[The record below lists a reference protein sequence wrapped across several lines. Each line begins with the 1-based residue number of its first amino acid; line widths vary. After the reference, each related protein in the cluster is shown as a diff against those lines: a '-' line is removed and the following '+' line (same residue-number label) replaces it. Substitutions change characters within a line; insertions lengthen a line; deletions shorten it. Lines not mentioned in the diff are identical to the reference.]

1 MTRIAKKIKSKKE
14 KKNGKKIL
22 LQSPKGMHDILPES
36 QPFWEKV
43 RISANKIADFYNF
56 LRIDTPL
63 LESADIF
70 EKTGEGTDIIEKEMY
85 FLKTK
90 GGDRLVLR
98 PEGTAPVVRA
108 YIQHGLSKMPQP
120 LRLFYIGPMFRH
132 EQPQSGRFRQ
142 HHQVGFEILGGDNDP
157 IYDIFTILAP
167 FRLLEELKIKNLI
180 IHINSIGC
188 KQCRSVYSKKL
199 QEYYKGKQDKIC
211 KDCKKRLVSRPL
223 RLLDCKNEKCI
234 EIKIGAP
241 VIIDKF
247 CTNCKNH
254 FKSILE
260 YLDELSLPYSV
271 NPYLVRGLD
280 YYNGMVF
287 EIFSETEKEKI
298 ADPLRQSSSDMSNE
312 NNDGKNQNKES
323 KEKTLNF
330 ALASGGRYDGLAEML
345 GGPKISAI
353 GGSVG
358 VERAIEAMKFYGVSG
373 VLKNEVKVFLI
384 HIGEEAKKKNVFI
397 SEELRK
403 VGIKTVEYFG
413 KDSLKSQLRAANKG
427 NAFLTLII
435 GQKEVFEESVII
447 RNMKTG
453 VQEAVPLEKVG
464 EEVKKRIK

>member
-1 MTRIAKKIKSKKE
+1 M
-14 KKNGKKIL
+14 
-22 LQSPKGMHDILPES
+22 
-36 QPFWEKV
+36 W
-43 RISANKIADFYNF
+43 
-56 LRIDTPL
+56 
-63 LESADIF
+63 
-70 EKTGEGTDIIEKEMY
+70 DIIEKEMY
-85 FLKTK
+85 FVKTK

-108 YIQHGLSKMPQP
+108 YIQHGLSKMSQP

-142 HHQVGFEILGGDNDP
+142 HHQVGFEILGGNNDP

-167 FRLLEELKIKNLI
+167 FRLLEELKIKNLMI
-180 IHINSIGC
+180 QINSIGC
-188 KQCRSVYSKKL
+188 KNCRSAYSKKI

-211 KDCKKRLVSRPL
+211 KDCKKRLAIRPL
-223 RLLDCKNEKCI
+223 RLLDCKNEKCA
-234 EIKIGAP
+234 EIKIEAP
-241 VIIDKF
+241 IIIDKI
-247 CTNCKNH
+247 CANCKNH
-254 FKSILE
+254 LKSILE
-260 YLDELSLPYSV
+260 HLDELSLPYSI

-287 EIFSETEKEKI
+287 EIFSETKKEI
-298 ADPLRQSSSDMSNE
+298 NVDLLRQSSSEASNNGNSSDK
-312 NNDGKNQNKES
+312 NNGQNKES

-330 ALASGGRYDGLAEML
+330 TLASGGRYDGLAEML
-345 GGPKISAI
+345 GGPKISAV

-358 VERAIEAMKFYGVSG
+358 IERAIEAMKFYGVSG

-403 VGIKTVEYFG
+403 AGIKTVEYFG
-413 KDSLKSQLRAANKG
+413 KDSLKFQLRAADKG
-427 NAFLTLII
+427 NASLTLII

-453 VQEAVPLEKVG
+453 VQEAVPLKRVG
-464 EEVKKRIK
+464 EEVKKRIKS

>member
-1 MTRIAKKIKSKKE
+1 MSKKLKRRKTIKSSKK
-14 KKNGKKIL
+14 GKVL
-22 LQSPKGMHDILPES
+22 LQSLKGMHDILPEN
-36 QPFWEKV
+36 QLFWEKV

-56 LRIDTPL
+56 LRIDTPI
-63 LESADIF
+63 LESAEIF
-70 EKTGEGTDIIEKEMY
+70 ERTGEGTDIVEKEMY
-85 FLKTK
+85 FVKTK

-98 PEGTAPVVRA
+98 PEGTAPVIRA
-108 YIQHGLSKMPQP
+108 YIQHGLAKMSQP

-142 HHQVGFEILGGDNDP
+142 HHQVGFEILGGDNNP

-167 FRLLEELKIKNLI
+167 FRLLEELKIKNLMI
-180 IHINSIGC
+180 QINSIGC
-188 KQCRSVYSKKL
+188 KNCRSAYSKKL

-223 RLLDCKNEKCI
+223 RLLDCKNEKCA
-234 EIKIGAP
+234 EIKIEAP
-241 VIIDKF
+241 VIIDKL

-254 FKSILE
+254 LKSILE
-260 YLDELSLPYSV
+260 HLDELSLPYSI

-287 EIFSETEKEKI
+287 EIFSETGKEMNT
-298 ADPLRQSSSDMSNE
+298 DNNE
-312 NNDGKNQNKES
+312 NSNDKNNGQNKES
-323 KEKTLNF
+323 KEKNLNF
-330 ALASGGRYDGLAEML
+330 TLASGGRYDGLAEML
-345 GGPKISAI
+345 GGPKISAV

-358 VERAIEAMKFYGVSG
+358 IERAIEAMKFYGVSG

-384 HIGEEAKKKNVFI
+384 HIGGEAKKKNIFI

-427 NAFLTLII
+427 NASLTLII

-453 VQEAVPLEKVG
+453 VQEAVPLERVG
-464 EEVKKRIK
+464 EEVKKRLK